1 MDLLFVAAVAL
12 ALAWTF
18 KRRAERTRIA
28 RLAAHLRQYDI
39 EKLMETLSEGYL
51 RAIGEEDAQRRQAIW
66 TLLEPSERKI
76 CEQVSQFAQ
85 RFGQESEADSRV
97 LRPAWPVSAW
107 LQWLQPVFPHLLER
121 HSFDMRRLLALHAQ
135 ALGQAVQAT
144 GLPASEKAFTTLA
157 ELMLMQH
164 SCHWFCKSR
173 QVASARLLLRHQTPY
188 PKVLASVAP
197 ATLKAYQALTGVP

>member
-1 MDLLFVAAVAL
+1 MDLLLVTVVAL

-18 KRRAERTRIA
+18 KTRAERARMA
-28 RLAAHLRQYDI
+28 RLATHLRQYDL

-66 TLLEPSERKI
+66 TLLEPSERKV
-76 CEQVSQFAQ
+76 CEQFSQFAQ
-85 RFGQESEADSRV
+85 RFGQESEAGSRV
-97 LRPAWPVSAW
+97 MRPAWPASAV
-107 LQWLQPVFPHLLER
+107 LLWLQPVFPRLLER
-121 HSFDMRRLLALHAQ
+121 RSFDMRRLLALHAQ

-144 GLPASEKAFTTLA
+144 QLPASQKAFTVLA

-173 QVASARLLLRHQTPY
+173 QVASARLLRRHQTPY

-197 ATLKAYQALTGVP
+197 ETLKAYQALTGVP